1 MVQPILQFGTSRFLQ
16 AHVDLFIAEALAQAP
31 GAGDALGGITVVQT
45 TDRADGAAR
54 IAALAQGKGYPVRVR
69 GLAGGQRVD
78 RLQHCLAVREA
89 WHASTHWPALRQAV
103 AQGEVKVI
111 VSNTG
116 DQGYGLSEQD
126 GPALLA
132 AGSPAPQSFPAKLL
146 VLLHGRWQHAPNKT
160 LTLLP
165 CELVERNGDVLRDRV
180 GQLARQWGLPEGLQ
194 QWLQGSPSGL
204 VWANSLVD
212 RIVSEAIEPVGAVA
226 EPYAV
231 WVVERQAGLQLPCRH
246 PAIVLTDDLAAHE
259 RLKLFLLNA
268 GHTFLAERWLLDQ
281 RPAAETVR
289 QAMADAPLR
298 AELEALW
305 CNEILPVF
313 QALGEGPQAEAYL
326 RDVRERFENPFLE
339 HRIADI
345 AQNHAVKKQRRLAPI
360 VALAAQRAPGLVQA
374 RLQAALA
381 TPN

>member
-116 DQGYGLSEQD
+116 DQGYLLHEQD

-132 AGSPAPQSFPAKLL
+132 PGSAAPHSFPAKLL
-146 VLLHGRWQHAPNKT
+146 VLLHGRWQQTPNKT

-165 CELVERNGDVLRDRV
+165 CELVERNGEVLRDLV
-180 GQLARQWGLPEGLQ
+180 CQLAGQWGLPEGLQ
-194 QWLQGSPSGL
+194 DWLRQGP

-268 GHTFLAERWLLDQ
+268 AHSFLAERWLLDQ
-281 RPAAETVR
+281 RPAGETVR

-305 CNEILPVF
+305 HDEILPVF

-345 AQNHAVKKQRRLAPI
+345 AQNHAAKKQRRLAPI
-360 VALAAQRAPGLVQA
+360 VALAAQCAPGLVQA

-381 TPN
+381 PTA

>member
-54 IAALAQGKGYPVRVR
+54 IAALALGQGYPVRVR
-69 GLAGGQRVD
+69 GVAGGQRVD
-78 RLQHCLAVREA
+78 RLQHCDAVREA
-89 WHASTHWPALRQAV
+89 WHANTHWPALRQAV
-103 AQGEVKVI
+103 AEGDVKVI

-116 DQGYGLSEQD
+116 DQGYLLHELD
-126 GPALLA
+126 GPELLGP
-132 AGSPAPQSFPAKLL
+132 GSSAPHSFPAKLL
-146 VLLHGRWQHAPNKT
+146 VLLHGRWQQTPNKT

-165 CELVERNGDVLRDRV
+165 CELVERNGEVLRDRV
-180 GQLARQWGLPEGLQ
+180 CQLARQWGLPESLQ
-194 QWLQGSPSGL
+194 SWLSQGP

-289 QAMADAPLR
+289 QAMADAALR
-298 AELEALW
+298 TELEALW
-305 CNEILPVF
+305 RDEILPVF
-313 QALGEGPQAEAYL
+313 QALGEGPRAEAYL

-345 AQNHAVKKQRRLAPI
+345 AQNHAAKKQRRLAPI
-360 VALAAQRAPGLVQA
+360 VALAAQRAPGLLQP
-374 RLQAALA
+374 RLQATLA

>member
-1 MVQPILQFGTSRFLQ
+1 MCRPPLPPCSTRSRAWSRPLLKSEPVTAMVQPILQFGTSRFLQ

-54 IAALAQGKGYPVRVR
+54 IAAL
-69 GLAGGQRVD
+69 
-78 RLQHCLAVREA
+78 
-89 WHASTHWPALRQAV
+89 RQAV
-103 AQGEVKVI
+103 AQGDVKVI

-116 DQGYGLSEQD
+116 DQGYGLSGQD

-146 VLLHGRWQHAPNKT
+146 VLLHGRWQQTPNKT

-165 CELVERNGDVLRDRV
+165 CELVERNGEVLRDLV

-194 QWLQGSPSGL
+194 QWLHGSPTGL

-231 WVVERQAGLQLPCRH
+231 WVIERQAGLQLPCRH

-305 CNEILPVF
+305 CDEILPVF
-313 QALGEGPQAEAYL
+313 QALGERPQAEAYL
-326 RDVRERFENPFLE
+326 RDVRERFENPLLE

-345 AQNHAVKKQRRLAPI
+345 AQNHAAKKQRRLAPI
-360 VALAAQRAPGLVQA
+360 VALAAQRVPGLVQA

-381 TPN
+381 PTN